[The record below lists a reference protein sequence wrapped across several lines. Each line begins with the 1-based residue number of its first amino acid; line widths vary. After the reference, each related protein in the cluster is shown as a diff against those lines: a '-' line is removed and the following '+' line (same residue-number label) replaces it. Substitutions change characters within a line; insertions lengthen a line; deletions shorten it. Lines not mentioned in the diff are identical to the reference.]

1 MKIRDIFKR
10 NIKNETNKE
19 TSVDENSANDV
30 ILKAL
35 IAGEEIDREKVLMI
49 PAVSSAVGLICD
61 SFAMIPFRL
70 YKKTTKDGKK
80 KTSEVEDD
88 RVNIINL
95 DTKDTLDGFQ
105 FKKAIAEDYLLGKGG
120 YAYINKKGNDFVGLN
135 YVEEKKVLFERNTDA
150 IYKKYY
156 ILIDGKSYKPY
167 DFIKL
172 LRNTKNGA
180 YGSGYT
186 KEISKSLETAYKRI
200 IYDLELMRTGGNK
213 KGFLRAQ
220 KHLDEKGM
228 ETLKLFAGFLKS
240 KNKLDK
246 IGMDS
251 LKKAWNDYY
260 NGNSSCVILND
271 GMEFQEASNTS
282 VENQLNEKNKT
293 FSEEVKEIFHI
304 GKTNEDFLKN
314 AIMPIATAFCTALNR
329 DFLLEKEKKSY
340 YFAADF
346 TELIRCTIKERYE
359 AYQIAITAG
368 FKTRNEIRYLEG
380 DDAVEGLDMINI
392 GLGDV
397 LFDPKT
403 KQIYTPNTNKI
414 VKMGEVN
421 KDDKQI
427 DENNKENKQQNGE
440 EAEGGEQ
447 IEE

>member
-1 MKIRDIFKR
+1 MKIRNIFKKK
-10 NIKNETNKE
+10 IKNEANKE
-19 TSVDENSANDV
+19 TIVDENAVSDV

-35 IAGEEIDREKVLMI
+35 LEGEEIDREKVLMI

-61 SFAMIPFRL
+61 SFAMIPFKL
-70 YKKTTKDGKK
+70 YKKTTKEGKK
-80 KTSEVEDD
+80 QTTEVEDD
-88 RVNIINL
+88 RVNIINY
-95 DTKDTLDGFQ
+95 DTGDTLDGFQ

-120 YAYINKKGNDFVGLN
+120 YAYINKRKNNFVGLN
-135 YVEEKKVLFERNTDA
+135 YVQENKVLFERNTDA
-150 IYKKYY
+150 IFKNYN
-156 ILIDGKSYKPY
+156 ILVDGNTYRPY
-167 DFIKL
+167 DFIKI

-180 YGSGYT
+180 YGTGYT

-213 KGFLRAQ
+213 KGFLKAQ
-220 KHLDEKGM
+220 RHLDKEGM
-228 ETLKLFAGFLKS
+228 SILKS
-240 KNKLDK
+240 Q
-246 IGMDS
+246 
-251 LKKAWNDYY
+251 WNEYFA
-260 NGNSSCVILND
+260 GNSSCVILND

-314 AIMPIATAFCTALNR
+314 AIMPIATAFCTALNK

-340 YFAADF
+340 YFAPDY
-346 TELIRCTIKERYE
+346 TELIRCTIKERFE
-359 AYQIAITAG
+359 AYQIAIASG
-368 FKTRNEIRYLEG
+368 FKTRNEVRYLEG
-380 DDAVEGLDMINI
+380 DDALDGLDMINI

-403 KQIYTPNTNKI
+403 KQIYTPNTNKM
-414 VKMGEVN
+414 VKM
-421 KDDKQI
+421 DDTNQEIEQI
-427 DENNKENKQQNGE
+427 ETTQDEENNKNEQKANK

>member
-1 MKIRDIFKR
+1 MKIRNIFKR
-10 NIKNETNKE
+10 NIKSEKEKE
-19 TSVDENSANDV
+19 TTIDENAVDDV

-35 IAGEEIDREKVLMI
+35 IEGEEIDREKVLMI

-61 SFAMIPFRL
+61 SFAMIPFKL
-70 YKKTTKDGKK
+70 HKKITKDGKK
-80 KTSEVEDD
+80 QTSEVEDN
-88 RVNIINL
+88 RVNIVNY
-95 DTKDTLDGFQ
+95 DTGDTLDGFQ

-120 YAYINKKGNDFVGLN
+120 YAYINKKGNSFIGLN

-150 IYKKYY
+150 IYKNYC
-156 ILIDGKSYKPY
+156 ILVDGNSYRPY
-167 DFIKL
+167 NFIKL

-180 YGSGYT
+180 YGTGYT

-213 KGFLRAQ
+213 KGFLKAQ

-228 ETLKLFAGFLKS
+228 TTLKKQ
-240 KNKLDK
+240 
-246 IGMDS
+246 
-251 LKKAWNDYY
+251 WNDYFA
-260 NGNSSCVILND
+260 GNSSCVILND

-340 YFAADF
+340 YFAPDY
-346 TELIRCTIKERYE
+346 TELIRCTIKERFE
-359 AYQIAITAG
+359 AYQIAIASG
-368 FKTRNEIRYLEG
+368 FKTRNEVRYLEG
-380 DDAVEGLDMINI
+380 DDALDGLDMINL

-403 KQIYTPNTNKI
+403 KQIYTPNTNKM
-414 VKMGEVN
+414 VKM
-421 KDDKQI
+421 DDTNQEINQI
-427 DENNKENKQQNGE
+427 ETMPNEENNKNEQQINKKV
-440 EAEGGEQ
+440 EGGEQ

>member
-1 MKIRDIFKR
+1 MKIRNIFKR
-10 NIKNETNKE
+10 NIKNEAEKE
-19 TSVDENSANDV
+19 TIIDKNAVEDV

-35 IAGEEIDREKVLMI
+35 IEGEEIDREKVLMI

-61 SFAMIPFRL
+61 SFAMIPFKL
-70 YKKTTKDGKK
+70 YKKTNKDGKK
-80 KTSEVEDD
+80 QTSEVEDN
-88 RVNIINL
+88 RVNIVNY
-95 DTKDTLDGFQ
+95 DTGDTLDGFQ

-120 YAYINKKGNDFVGLN
+120 YAYIIKKGNNFIGMN

-150 IYKKYY
+150 IYKNYC
-156 ILIDGKSYKPY
+156 ILVDGNSYRPY

-180 YGSGYT
+180 YGTGYT

-213 KGFLRAQ
+213 KGFLKAK

-228 ETLKLFAGFLKS
+228 ATLKKQ
-240 KNKLDK
+240 
-246 IGMDS
+246 
-251 LKKAWNDYY
+251 WNDYFA
-260 NGNSSCVILND
+260 GNSSCVILND
-271 GMEFQEASNTS
+271 EMEFQEASNTS

-329 DFLLEKEKKSY
+329 DFLLEKEKESY
-340 YFAADF
+340 YFAPDY
-346 TELIRCTIKERYE
+346 TELIRCTIKERFE
-359 AYQIAITAG
+359 AYQIAIASG
-368 FKTRNEIRYLEG
+368 FKTRNEVRYLEG
-380 DDAVEGLDMINI
+380 DDALDGLDMINL

-403 KQIYTPNTNKI
+403 KQIYTPNTNKM
-414 VKMGEVN
+414 VKM
-421 KDDKQI
+421 DDTNQEIKQI
-427 DENNKENKQQNGE
+427 ETTQNEGINKNEQQINKKV
-440 EAEGGEQ
+440 EGGEQ

>member
-1 MKIRDIFKR
+1 MKIRNVFKKK
-10 NIKNETNKE
+10 IKNETNKE
-19 TSVDENSANDV
+19 TIIDENAVSDV

-35 IAGEEIDREKVLMI
+35 LAGEEIDREKVLMI

-70 YKKTTKDGKK
+70 YKKTTKEGKK
-80 KTSEVEDD
+80 QTTEVEDE
-88 RVNIINL
+88 RVNIINY
-95 DTKDTLDGFQ
+95 DTGDTLDGFQ

-120 YAYINKKGNDFVGLN
+120 YAYINKKRNNFIGLN
-135 YVEEKKVLFERNTDA
+135 YVQENKVLFERNTDA
-150 IYKKYY
+150 IFKNYNV
-156 ILIDGKSYKPY
+156 LVDGNVYRPY
-167 DFIKL
+167 EFLKI

-180 YGSGYT
+180 YGTGYT

-213 KGFLRAQ
+213 KGFLKAQ
-220 KHLDEKGM
+220 KHLDKEGM
-228 ETLKLFAGFLKS
+228 SILKS
-240 KNKLDK
+240 Q
-246 IGMDS
+246 
-251 LKKAWNDYY
+251 WNDYFA
-260 NGNSSCVILND
+260 GNSSCVILND

-314 AIMPIATAFCTALNR
+314 AIMPLATAFCTALNR

-340 YFAADF
+340 YFAPDY
-346 TELIRCTIKERYE
+346 TELIRCTIKERFE
-359 AYQIAITAG
+359 AYQIAITSG
-368 FKTRNEIRYLEG
+368 FKTRNEVRYLEG
-380 DDAVEGLDMINI
+380 DDALDGLDMINI

-403 KQIYTPNTNKI
+403 KQIYTPNTNKM
-414 VKMGEVN
+414 VKMNDMNQEN
-421 KDDKQI
+421 EQI
-427 DENNKENKQQNGE
+427 ETTQDEENNKNEQKSNK

>member
-1 MKIRDIFKR
+1 MKIRNVFKR

-80 KTSEVEDD
+80 QTSEVEDD

-120 YAYINKKGNDFVGLN
+120 YAYINKKGNDFVGVN

-150 IYKKYY
+150 IYKNYNV
-156 ILIDGKSYKPY
+156 LVDGKSYRPY

-172 LRNTKNGA
+172 LRNTKNGE

-228 ETLKLFAGFLKS
+228 KTLKKQ
-240 KNKLDK
+240 
-246 IGMDS
+246 
-251 LKKAWNDYY
+251 WNDYFA
-260 NGNSSCVILND
+260 GNSSCVILND

-340 YFAADF
+340 YFAPDY

-359 AYQIAITAG
+359 AYQIAISAG

-403 KQIYTPNTNKI
+403 KQIYTPNTNQM

-421 KDDKQI
+421 KNDKQI

>member
-1 MKIRDIFKR
+1 MKIRNVFKKK
-10 NIKNETNKE
+10 IKNETNKE
-19 TSVDENSANDV
+19 TIIDENAVSDV

-35 IAGEEIDREKVLMI
+35 LAGEEIDREKVLMI

-61 SFAMIPFRL
+61 SFAMIPFKL
-70 YKKTTKDGKK
+70 YKKTTKEGKK
-80 KTSEVEDD
+80 QTTEVEDE
-88 RVNIINL
+88 RVNIINY
-95 DTKDTLDGFQ
+95 DTGDTLDGFQ

-120 YAYINKKGNDFVGLN
+120 YAYINKRKNSFIGLN
-135 YVEEKKVLFERNTDA
+135 YVQENKVLFERNTDA
-150 IYKKYY
+150 IFKNYN
-156 ILIDGKSYKPY
+156 ILVDGNIYRPY

-180 YGSGYT
+180 YGTGYT

-213 KGFLRAQ
+213 KGFLKAQ

-228 ETLKLFAGFLKS
+228 SILKS
-240 KNKLDK
+240 Q
-246 IGMDS
+246 
-251 LKKAWNDYY
+251 WNDYFA
-260 NGNSSCVILND
+260 GNSSCVILND

-314 AIMPIATAFCTALNR
+314 AIMPLATAFCTALNR

-340 YFAADF
+340 YFAPDY
-346 TELIRCTIKERYE
+346 TELIRCTIKERFE
-359 AYQIAITAG
+359 AYQIAIASG
-368 FKTRNEIRYLEG
+368 FKTRNEVRYLEG
-380 DDAVEGLDMINI
+380 DDALDGLDMINI

-403 KQIYTPNTNKI
+403 KQIYTPNTNKM
-414 VKMGEVN
+414 VKM
-421 KDDKQI
+421 DDTNQEIEQI
-427 DENNKENKQQNGE
+427 ETTQDEENNKNEQKANK

>member
-1 MKIRDIFKR
+1 MKIRNVFKKK
-10 NIKNETNKE
+10 IKNETNKE
-19 TSVDENSANDV
+19 TIIDENAVSDV

-35 IAGEEIDREKVLMI
+35 LAGEEIDREKVLMI

-61 SFAMIPFRL
+61 SFAMIPFKL
-70 YKKTTKDGKK
+70 YKKTTKEGKK
-80 KTSEVEDD
+80 QTTEVEDE
-88 RVNIINL
+88 RVNIINY
-95 DTKDTLDGFQ
+95 DTGDTLDGFQ

-120 YAYINKKGNDFVGLN
+120 YAYINKRKNSFIGLN
-135 YVEEKKVLFERNTDA
+135 YVQENKVLFERNTDSIFKNYNILVDGN
-150 IYKKYY
+150 IYR
-156 ILIDGKSYKPY
+156 PY
-167 DFIKL
+167 EFLKI

-180 YGSGYT
+180 YGTGYT

-228 ETLKLFAGFLKS
+228 STLKS
-240 KNKLDK
+240 Q
-246 IGMDS
+246 
-251 LKKAWNDYY
+251 WNDYFA
-260 NGNSSCVILND
+260 GNSSCVILND

-314 AIMPIATAFCTALNR
+314 AIMPLATAFCTALNR

-340 YFAADF
+340 YFAPDY

-359 AYQIAITAG
+359 AYKTAIESG
-368 FKTRNEIRYLEG
+368 FKTRNEVRYLEG
-380 DDAVEGLDMINI
+380 DDALDGLDMINI

-403 KQIYTPNTNKI
+403 RQIYTPNTNKM
-414 VKMGEVN
+414 VKM
-421 KDDKQI
+421 DDTNQEIEQI
-427 DENNKENKQQNGE
+427 ETTQDEENNKNEQKANK

>member
-1 MKIRDIFKR
+1 MKIRNIFKKK
-10 NIKNETNKE
+10 IKNEANKE
-19 TSVDENSANDV
+19 TIVDENAVSDV

-35 IAGEEIDREKVLMI
+35 LAGEEIDREKVLMI

-61 SFAMIPFRL
+61 SFAMIPFKL
-70 YKKTTKDGKK
+70 YKKTTKEGKK
-80 KTSEVEDD
+80 QTTEVEDE
-88 RVNIINL
+88 RVNIINY
-95 DTKDTLDGFQ
+95 DTGDTLDGFQ

-120 YAYINKKGNDFVGLN
+120 YAYINKRKNNFVGLN
-135 YVEEKKVLFERNTDA
+135 YVQENKVLFERNTDA
-150 IYKKYY
+150 IFKNYN
-156 ILIDGKSYKPY
+156 ILVDGNIYRPY
-167 DFIKL
+167 EFLKI

-180 YGSGYT
+180 YGTGYT

-213 KGFLRAQ
+213 KGFLKAQ

-228 ETLKLFAGFLKS
+228 SILKS
-240 KNKLDK
+240 Q
-246 IGMDS
+246 
-251 LKKAWNDYY
+251 WNDYFA
-260 NGNSSCVILND
+260 GNSSCVILND
-271 GMEFQEASNTS
+271 GMDFQEASNTS

-314 AIMPIATAFCTALNR
+314 AIMPLATAFCTALNR

-340 YFAADF
+340 YFAPDY
-346 TELIRCTIKERYE
+346 TELIRCTIKERFE
-359 AYQIAITAG
+359 AYQIAIASG
-368 FKTRNEIRYLEG
+368 FKTRNEVRYLEG
-380 DDAVEGLDMINI
+380 DDALDGLDMINI

-403 KQIYTPNTNKI
+403 KQIYTPNTNKM
-414 VKMGEVN
+414 VKM
-421 KDDKQI
+421 DDMNQETKQI
-427 DENNKENKQQNGE
+427 ETIPDEENNKNEQKANK

>member
-1 MKIRDIFKR
+1 MKIRNIFKKK
-10 NIKNETNKE
+10 IKNEANKE
-19 TSVDENSANDV
+19 TRIDENAVSDV

-35 IAGEEIDREKVLMI
+35 LTGEEIDRKKVLMI

-61 SFAMIPFRL
+61 SFAMIPFKL
-70 YKKTTKDGKK
+70 YKKSTKEGKK
-80 KTSEVEDD
+80 QTTEVEDD
-88 RVNIINL
+88 RVNIINY
-95 DTKDTLDGFQ
+95 DTRDTLDGFQ

-120 YAYINKKGNDFVGLN
+120 YAYIDKRKNSFVGLN
-135 YVEEKKVLFERNTDA
+135 YVQENKVLFERNTNA
-150 IYKKYY
+150 IFKNYN
-156 ILIDGKSYKPY
+156 ILIDGNIYRPY
-167 DFIKL
+167 DFLKI

-180 YGSGYT
+180 YGTGYT

-213 KGFLRAQ
+213 KGFLKAQ
-220 KHLDEKGM
+220 KHLDKEGM
-228 ETLKLFAGFLKS
+228 SILKS
-240 KNKLDK
+240 Q
-246 IGMDS
+246 
-251 LKKAWNDYY
+251 WNDYFA
-260 NGNSSCVILND
+260 GNSSCVILND

-304 GKTNEDFLKN
+304 GKTNEEFLKN

-340 YFAADF
+340 YFAPDY
-346 TELIRCTIKERYE
+346 TELIRCTIKERFE
-359 AYQIAITAG
+359 AYQIAITSG
-368 FKTRNEIRYLEG
+368 FKTRNEVRYLEG
-380 DDAVEGLDMINI
+380 DDALDGLDMINI

-414 VKMGEVN
+414 VKM
-421 KDDKQI
+421 DDMNQEIKQI
-427 DENNKENKQQNGE
+427 ETTQKEENNKNEQKVNK

-447 IEE
+447 VEE

>member
-1 MKIRDIFKR
+1 MKIRNIFKKK
-10 NIKNETNKE
+10 IKNEANEE
-19 TSVDENSANDV
+19 TIIDENAVSDV

-35 IAGEEIDREKVLMI
+35 LEGEEIDREKVLMI

-61 SFAMIPFRL
+61 SFAMIPFKL
-70 YKKTTKDGKK
+70 YKKTTEEGKK
-80 KTSEVEDD
+80 QTTEVENE
-88 RVNIINL
+88 RVNIINY
-95 DTKDTLDGFQ
+95 DTGDTLDGFQ

-120 YAYINKKGNDFVGLN
+120 YAYINKRRNNFIGLN
-135 YVEEKKVLFERNTDA
+135 YVQENKVLFERNTDA
-150 IYKKYY
+150 IFKNYN
-156 ILIDGKSYKPY
+156 ILVDGNIYRPY
-167 DFIKL
+167 EFLKI

-180 YGSGYT
+180 YGTGYT

-213 KGFLRAQ
+213 KGFLKAQ

-228 ETLKLFAGFLKS
+228 SILKS
-240 KNKLDK
+240 Q
-246 IGMDS
+246 
-251 LKKAWNDYY
+251 WNDYFA
-260 NGNSSCVILND
+260 GNSSCVILND

-314 AIMPIATAFCTALNR
+314 AIMPLATAFCTALNR

-340 YFAADF
+340 YFAPDY
-346 TELIRCTIKERYE
+346 TELIRCTIKERFE
-359 AYQIAITAG
+359 AYQIAITSG
-368 FKTRNEIRYLEG
+368 FKTRNEVRYLEG
-380 DDAVEGLDMINI
+380 DDALDGLDMINI

-403 KQIYTPNTNKI
+403 KQIYTPNTNKM
-414 VKMGEVN
+414 VKMNDMNQEN
-421 KDDKQI
+421 EQI
-427 DENNKENKQQNGE
+427 ETTQDEENNKNEQKSNK

>member
-1 MKIRDIFKR
+1 MKIRNIFKR
-10 NIKNETNKE
+10 NIKNKTDNE
-19 TSVDENSANDV
+19 TSTDKNETDDV

-61 SFAMIPFRL
+61 SFAMIPFKL
-70 YKKTTKDGKK
+70 YKRTTEDGKK
-80 KTSEVEDD
+80 QTSEVEDD
-88 RVNIINL
+88 RANIINS

-120 YAYINKKGNDFVGLN
+120 YAYINKKGNTFIGLN
-135 YVEEKKVLFERNTDA
+135 YVEENKVLFARNTDA
-150 IYKKYY
+150 IYKNYN
-156 ILIDGKSYKPY
+156 ILIDGKEYRPY

-180 YGSGYT
+180 YGIGYT

-213 KGFLRAQ
+213 KGFLKAQ

-228 ETLKLFAGFLKS
+228 RTLKKQ
-240 KNKLDK
+240 
-246 IGMDS
+246 
-251 LKKAWNDYY
+251 WNDYFA
-260 NGNSSCVILND
+260 GNSSCVILND

-304 GKTNEDFLKN
+304 GKTNEEFLKN
-314 AIMPIATAFCTALNR
+314 AIMPLATAFCTALNR
-329 DFLLEKEKKSY
+329 DFLLEKEKQSY
-340 YFAADF
+340 YFAPDY

-359 AYQIAITAG
+359 AYKIAIESG
-368 FKTRNEIRYLEG
+368 FKTRNEVRYLEG
-380 DDAVEGLDMINI
+380 DDALDGLDMINL

-403 KQIYTPNTNKI
+403 KQIYTPNTNKM
-414 VKMGEVN
+414 VKM
-421 KDDKQI
+421 DDMKQI
-427 DENNKENKQQNGE
+427 ETTQNEELNKNEQKVNR

>member
-1 MKIRDIFKR
+1 MKIRNVFKKK
-10 NIKNETNKE
+10 IKNETNKE
-19 TSVDENSANDV
+19 TIIDENAVSDV

-35 IAGEEIDREKVLMI
+35 LAGEEIDREKVLMI

-70 YKKTTKDGKK
+70 YKKTTKEGKK
-80 KTSEVEDD
+80 QTTEVEDD
-88 RVNIINL
+88 RVNIINY
-95 DTKDTLDGFQ
+95 DTGDTLDGFQ

-120 YAYINKKGNDFVGLN
+120 YAYINKRKNSFIGLN
-135 YVEEKKVLFERNTDA
+135 YVQENKVLFERNTDA
-150 IYKKYY
+150 IFKNYN
-156 ILIDGKSYKPY
+156 ILVDGNIYRPY
-167 DFIKL
+167 EFLKI

-180 YGSGYT
+180 YGTGYT

-213 KGFLRAQ
+213 KGFL
-220 KHLDEKGM
+220 
-228 ETLKLFAGFLKS
+228 KS
-240 KNKLDK
+240 KTKLDK
-246 IGMDS
+246 AGIES
-251 LKKAWNDYY
+251 LKKAWDDYY
-260 NGNSSCVILND
+260 NGNSSCVVLND

-304 GKTNEDFLKN
+304 GKTNENFLKN

-340 YFAADF
+340 YFAPDY

-359 AYQIAITAG
+359 AYQIAISAG

-403 KQIYTPNTNKI
+403 KQIYTPNTNQM

-421 KDDKQI
+421 KNDKQI